1 MKRVTSVV
9 PKALLPLFKTEN
21 NEKMAVP
28 VADFIMDSLTVAGV
42 SKFCFV
48 VGKHRS
54 LLMDYLFE
62 RGVTFVFQNQPK
74 GFGDA
79 VLRGADFSSRGPVFV
94 HADDGVL
101 TGGYVEA
108 SSLFAEKDA
117 DVVLLLRKTD
127 NPKRYGIAQVDGESN
142 YLGHKVFKVAGVEEK
157 PKDPKSNMMISAVYL
172 FSYKI
177 FENIEKARSPSGREL
192 ELTSGIQN
200 VIREGGKVYGIL
212 LEKEKWLNVGDT
224 ESYHKALEYSF
235 ENL

>member
-21 NEKMAVP
+21 GEKIVVPMA
-28 VADFIMDSLTVAGV
+28 DYIMDSLKLAGI

-48 VGKHRS
+48 VGKHKA

-62 RGVTFVFQNQPK
+62 HGVTFVFQNQPK

-79 VLRGADFSSRGPVFV
+79 VLRGEDFSAKGAVFV

-127 NPKRYGIAQVDGESN
+127 NPKRYGIAEVADAGSFMD
-142 YLGHKVFKVAGVEEK
+142 HKIYTVKGVEEK
-157 PKDPKSNMMISAVYL
+157 PSDPKSDMMISAVYV
-172 FSYKI
+172 FSHRI
-177 FENIEKARSPSGREL
+177 FDELRIAKPQDDEL
-192 ELTSGIQN
+192 ELTTGIQG
-200 VIREGGKVYGIL
+200 VIKRGGKVYGIL

-224 ESYHKALEYSF
+224 LNYHKALEYSF

>member
-21 NEKMAVP
+21 NAKIAVP
-28 VADFIMDSLTVAGV
+28 VADFIMDSLTLAGV

-48 VGKHRS
+48 VGKHRA

-62 RGVTFVFQNQPK
+62 KGVTFVFQNQPK

-79 VLRGADFSSRGPVFV
+79 VLRGEDFSAKGSVFV

-108 SSLFAEKDA
+108 ASLFEEKGADA
-117 DVVLLLRKTD
+117 VLLLRKTD
-127 NPKRYGIAQVDGESN
+127 NPKRYGIAQVEDAGTYMN
-142 YLGHKVFKVAGVEEK
+142 HKIFSVTGVEEK
-157 PKDPKSNMMISAVYL
+157 PQNPKSNMMLSAVYV
-172 FSYKI
+172 FSHKI
-177 FENIEKARSPSGREL
+177 FENIEKARKMGGDL
-192 ELTSGIQN
+192 ELTPGIQN
-200 VIREGGKVYGIL
+200 VINGGGKVYGIL

>member
-21 NEKMAVP
+21 NSKIVIP
-28 VADFIMDSLTVAGV
+28 VADYIMESLVVAGV

-48 VGKHRS
+48 VGKHKS
-54 LLMDYLFE
+54 ILMDYLFE
-62 RGVTFVFQNQPK
+62 SGVTFVFQNQPK

-79 VLRGADFSSRGPVFV
+79 VLRGEDFASKEAVFV

-108 SSLFAEKDA
+108 ASLFAQKGA
-117 DVVLLLRKTD
+117 DGVLLLRKTD
-127 NPKRYGIAQVDGESN
+127 NPKRYGIAQVGEEEN
-142 YLGHKVFKVAGVEEK
+142 FMGHKIFKITGVEEK
-157 PKDPKSNMMISAVYL
+157 PANPKSNYMISAVYV
-172 FSYKI
+172 FSHKI
-177 FENIEKARSPSGREL
+177 FNNIQKAKPEGGEL

-200 VIREGGKVYGIL
+200 IIKGGGKIYGVL

-224 ESYHKALEYSF
+224 DSYHKALEYSF